1 MKRPAAHWVC
11 FCISQSNVSNQ
22 IRIKSQSLKT
32 WKTQHSNHL
41 VEEKVI
47 FSSSLYVKTVT
58 RSRSKITIAFFQFL
72 TMRWWQLLRHH
83 SGKKWW
89 KFCWHN
95 LFPIMQHRHI
105 RGISYEKEWYSYSYP
120 AKHLILSDPC
130 IFFPGQGMIL
140 WGLATK
146 MSQGKKNHEGS
157 YCKYGWINF

>member
-1 MKRPAAHWVC
+1 MKRPTAHWVC

-32 WKTQHSNHL
+32 WKTQHYNHL

-47 FSSSLYVKTVT
+47 FSSSLYVKTVS

-83 SGKKWW
+83 SGKKLW

-95 LFPIMQHRHI
+95 LFPIMQHRQQRNI
-105 RGISYEKEWYSYSYP
+105 IWKRMIFVFISGQT
-120 AKHLILSDPC
+120 SDPVWSPH
-130 IFFPGQGMIL
+130 IFSRPGDDIV
-140 WGLATK
+140 
-146 MSQGKKNHEGS
+146 GS
-157 YCKYGWINF
+157 RNQNEPREEKSWRKLL